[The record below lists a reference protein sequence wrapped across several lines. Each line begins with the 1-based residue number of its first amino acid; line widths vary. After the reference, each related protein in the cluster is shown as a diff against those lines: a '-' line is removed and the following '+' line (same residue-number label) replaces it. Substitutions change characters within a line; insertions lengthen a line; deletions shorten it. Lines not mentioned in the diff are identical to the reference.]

1 MDSSWLGGS
10 STRPGF
16 ALVPPG
22 SVMVANIPPRSTNT
36 PTITYLS
43 IPSGWGVD
51 RQGSWP
57 VLLSGDYSMTERR
70 PHGWALALKTYR
82 PDTPLIHQVASPA
95 RRSGPAL
102 SGFPSLI
109 NYTFV
114 CTKICYTFREKAPS
128 PIKGYRQEC
137 TYTVDDIWTRG
148 ETTPSFDG
156 LELLWS
162 WFWSYQDASRTGH
175 WPIKAHTSV
184 SHSYSWCEES
194 PINQMSMWVWPIW
207 GALDCNWCC
216 MNKVEL
222 KDRPWSKDLNKSKVS
237 TDTHLWDISQLV
249 SDQLITR
256 LYVLG

>member
-128 PIKGYRQEC
+128 PIKGYRHLHCGRHLDERWNHPF
-137 TYTVDDIWTRG
+137 VWWTRATMILILIVPG
-148 ETTPSFDG
+148 CIPDG
-156 LELLWS
+156 SLTH
-162 WFWSYQDASRTGH
+162 QG
-175 WPIKAHTSV
+175 AHIRLS
-184 SHSYSWCEES
+184 
-194 PINQMSMWVWPIW
+194 
-207 GALDCNWCC
+207 
-216 MNKVEL
+216 
-222 KDRPWSKDLNKSKVS
+222 
-237 TDTHLWDISQLV
+237 
-249 SDQLITR
+249 LI
-256 LYVLG
+256 